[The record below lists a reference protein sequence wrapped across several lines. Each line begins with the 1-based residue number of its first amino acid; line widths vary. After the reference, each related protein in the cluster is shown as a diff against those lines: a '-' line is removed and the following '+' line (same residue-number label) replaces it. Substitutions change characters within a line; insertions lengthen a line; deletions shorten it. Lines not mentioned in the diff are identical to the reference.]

1 MRQSRFALCIT
12 TQPGVVSPVSR
23 TGRASGL
30 NPNISSISSGNVTL
44 SRLPLRRQQDLVWLR
59 RETRSAAE
67 QCGLDHR
74 SVQSLSA
81 ASYEAARL
89 LIAEAQNG
97 GAEITVSSS
106 GELQIHIRI
115 GVNGTVDRQA
125 VSRSVAALANVLHR
139 VSVDDSP
146 DSILVTLSAH
156 VPADSLRPVEPFHPR
171 EVIESEGSGPPDQEL
186 LEENTR
192 LRRALVELQ
201 DELTETN
208 RGVVA
213 FYAELDSQ
221 AERLRQAEERL
232 RILLDSVH
240 DYAICSL
247 DLDGKV
253 ASWNRG
259 AQRVFGYP
267 ADAIIGRNISVFYT
281 PDERDAN
288 LAVEHLRVAREEGRS
303 ESESVR
309 VRDDD
314 STFDALVLLMP
325 MRASDGA
332 PRGFSLVVQD
342 ITDRKRL
349 EDSLR
354 TRAEDLAAAN
364 RAKED
369 FLATLSHE
377 LRTPLN
383 AMLGWTRLLR
393 MGKLDAAGKVRA
405 LETIERNAYVQEQL
419 IADILDVSRIVT
431 GRLRLNLR
439 PIDLAPVLDAA
450 IETLQPSAAAKGVEL
465 SCTLGR
471 AGGIL
476 GDPDRL
482 QQVIWNLLSNAIK
495 FTPAGGRVS
504 VTVERVGTS
513 VLISVRDTGEGIK
526 PSLLPFVF
534 DRFTQG
540 DSSVTRAH
548 GGLGLGLSIVRHLVE
563 LHGGHVSARS
573 DGPGQGSTFLVTLPL
588 RTIPVEEAEE
598 DRWLR
603 PLGGSQRQPHRSG
616 YKAGSHKAGRFS
628 LSRAESRRDGGA
640 RYPAHVRH
648 LSRGGLPR
656 HGAATL
662 PLRRSLLL
670 PTPSARFRE
679 THALCRVAAPH
690 ALPRVSFAW
699 LRTPHVGRSVPL
711 RVVPSRTQRATLPS
725 FLLPRGSGLSCL
737 CDSRQPLGVIPS

>member
-1 MRQSRFALCIT
+1 
-12 TQPGVVSPVSR
+12 
-23 TGRASGL
+23 L

-89 LIAEAQNG
+89 LFAEAQNG
-97 GAEITVSSS
+97 GAEITLSAS
-106 GELQIHIRI
+106 GELQISIRI
-115 GVNGTVDRQA
+115 GVNGTVDHQA
-125 VSRSVAALANVLHR
+125 VSRAVAALANVLHR
-139 VSVDDSP
+139 VSVEDSP
-146 DSILVTLSAH
+146 DSMLVTLAAR
-156 VPADSLRPVEPFHPR
+156 VPAGDSLRRVEAIHTPD
-171 EVIESEGSGPPDQEL
+171 VVDAEGSGPADLEL

-247 DLDGKV
+247 DLDGNV

-259 AQRVFGYP
+259 AERVFGY
-267 ADAIIGRNISVFYT
+267 AAEAIIGRNISVFYP

-288 LAVEHLRVAREEGRS
+288 LPAEHLRAAREDGRFEC
-303 ESESVR
+303 ESLR
-309 VRDDD
+309 VREND
-314 STFDALVLLMP
+314 STFDALELLMP
-325 MRASDGA
+325 MRASDGT

-342 ITDRKRL
+342 ITERKRL

-393 MGKLDAAGKVRA
+393 MGKLDAAGKARA

-465 SCTLGR
+465 SCTVRR

-504 VTVERVGTS
+504 VTVERIGTS
-513 VLISVRDTGEGIK
+513 ALIAVKDTGEGIK

-573 DGPGQGSTFLVTLPL
+573 DGPGKGSTFLVTLPL
-588 RTIPVEEAEE
+588 RTIPADEPEEEETVRIESPENAAAE
-598 DRWLR
+598 
-603 PLGGSQRQPHRSG
+603 
-616 YKAGSHKAGRFS
+616 
-628 LSRAESRRDGGA
+628 
-640 RYPAHVRH
+640 
-648 LSRGGLPR
+648 
-656 HGAATL
+656 
-662 PLRRSLLL
+662 
-670 PTPSARFRE
+670 
-679 THALCRVAAPH
+679 
-690 ALPRVSFAW
+690 
-699 LRTPHVGRSVPL
+699 
-711 RVVPSRTQRATLPS
+711 
-725 FLLPRGSGLSCL
+725 
-737 CDSRQPLGVIPS
+737 

>member
-1 MRQSRFALCIT
+1 
-12 TQPGVVSPVSR
+12 
-23 TGRASGL
+23 
-30 NPNISSISSGNVTL
+30 
-44 SRLPLRRQQDLVWLR
+44 LR

-67 QCGLDHR
+67 QCGLDDR
-74 SVQSLSA
+74 SVRSLSA

-89 LIAEAQNG
+89 LFAEAQNA
-97 GAEITVSSS
+97 GAEITVTPS
-106 GELQIHIRI
+106 GELQISIRT
-115 GVNGTVDRQA
+115 GFDVAVDRSA
-125 VSRSVAALANVLHR
+125 MSRSVAALTNVLHR
-139 VSVDDSP
+139 VSVQDSP
-146 DSILVTLSAH
+146 GSLLVTLSARVPLDSLSGARALPPAAVIEPDGA
-156 VPADSLRPVEPFHPR
+156 VPAE
-171 EVIESEGSGPPDQEL
+171 QEL
-186 LEENTR
+186 VEENVR
-192 LRRALVELQ
+192 LRRALIELQ
-201 DELTETN
+201 DELSETN

-213 FYAELDSQ
+213 LYAELDAQ

-247 DLDGKV
+247 DLGGDV
-253 ASWNRG
+253 ASWNHG
-259 AQRVFGYP
+259 AERVFGYP
-267 ADAIIGRNISVFYT
+267 ADAIMGRNIGLFFT
-281 PDERDAN
+281 PAERDAG
-288 LAVEHLRVAREEGRS
+288 LPAEHLRIAREEGRFEC
-303 ESESVR
+303 ESLR
-309 VRDDD
+309 ARQDG

-325 MRASDGA
+325 MRASDGS

-342 ITDRKRL
+342 ITERKRL

-393 MGKLDAAGKVRA
+393 MGKLDDAGRIRA

-439 PIDLAPVLDAA
+439 PIELAPVLDAA
-450 IETLQPSAAAKGVEL
+450 IDTLQPSAAAKGVEL
-465 SCTLGR
+465 TCTKGR
-471 AGGIL
+471 TGAIL

-513 VLISVRDTGEGIK
+513 ALISFTDTGQGIA
-526 PSLLPFVF
+526 PSLMPYVF

-563 LHGGHVSARS
+563 LHGGDVSARS
-573 DGPGQGSTFLVTLPL
+573 DGPGKGSTFVVTLPL
-588 RTIPVEEAEE
+588 RSIPMDDSEAEQAIHVE
-598 DRWLR
+598 T
-603 PLGGSQRQPHRSG
+603 QPST
-616 YKAGSHKAGRFS
+616 
-628 LSRAESRRDGGA
+628 
-640 RYPAHVRH
+640 
-648 LSRGGLPR
+648 
-656 HGAATL
+656 AT
-662 PLRRSLLL
+662 
-670 PTPSARFRE
+670 
-679 THALCRVAAPH
+679 
-690 ALPRVSFAW
+690 
-699 LRTPHVGRSVPL
+699 
-711 RVVPSRTQRATLPS
+711 
-725 FLLPRGSGLSCL
+725 
-737 CDSRQPLGVIPS
+737 D

>member
-1 MRQSRFALCIT
+1 MRQSGLHFASSLNRESCRWSVE
-12 TQPGVVSPVSR
+12 P
-23 TGRASGL
+23 GRATWL
-30 NPNISSISSGNVTL
+30 NPNTSPISGGNVTL
-44 SRLPLRRQQDLVWLR
+44 TRLPLRRQQDLVWLR

-89 LIAEAQNG
+89 LCAEAPNG
-97 GAEITVSSS
+97 GAEITVTPS
-106 GELQIHIRI
+106 GQLQISIRTS
-115 GVNGTVDRQA
+115 VNGAVDRQA
-125 VSRSVAALANVLHR
+125 VSHSVAALANALQR
-139 VSVDDSP
+139 ISIEDSS
-146 DSILVTLSAH
+146 DSLLVTLSVR
-156 VPADSLRPVEPFHPR
+156 VPLDSTRPVQAFHPAAIV
-171 EVIESEGSGPPDQEL
+171 EFDGSGTAGEL
-186 LEENTR
+186 VEENAR
-192 LRRALVELQ
+192 LRRAVVELQ

-213 FYAELDSQ
+213 FYAELDSHV
-221 AERLRQAEERL
+221 ERLRQAEERL
-232 RILLDSVH
+232 RILFDSVH

-247 DLDGKV
+247 DLDGNV
-253 ASWNRG
+253 TSWNRG
-259 AQRVFGYP
+259 AERVFGFA
-267 ADAIIGRNISVFYT
+267 ADAIIGRNIGVFYP
-281 PDERDAN
+281 PDQREAN
-288 LAVEHLRVAREEGRS
+288 LPAQHLLVARDDGRFEC
-303 ESESVR
+303 ESRGVR
-309 VRDDD
+309 HDE

-325 MRASDGA
+325 MRASDGS
-332 PRGFSLVVQD
+332 PRGFSLMVQD
-342 ITDRKRL
+342 ITERKRL

-465 SCTLGR
+465 SCAWGPAGR
-471 AGGIL
+471 IL

-504 VTVERVGTS
+504 VTVERIGTS
-513 VLISVRDTGEGIK
+513 VLISVKDTGEGIN
-526 PSLLPFVF
+526 PALLPFVF

-563 LHGGHVSARS
+563 LHGGKVSATS

-588 RTIPVEEAEE
+588 RTIPVEEREEKHPVHVEPRQSAAAE
-598 DRWLR
+598 
-603 PLGGSQRQPHRSG
+603 
-616 YKAGSHKAGRFS
+616 
-628 LSRAESRRDGGA
+628 
-640 RYPAHVRH
+640 
-648 LSRGGLPR
+648 
-656 HGAATL
+656 
-662 PLRRSLLL
+662 
-670 PTPSARFRE
+670 
-679 THALCRVAAPH
+679 
-690 ALPRVSFAW
+690 
-699 LRTPHVGRSVPL
+699 
-711 RVVPSRTQRATLPS
+711 
-725 FLLPRGSGLSCL
+725 
-737 CDSRQPLGVIPS
+737 